1 MKSNQ
6 QSQHR
11 RHYDSE
17 FKREAV
23 RIAATTGTTDR
34 QVERDL
40 DLYQGAIRAWRN
52 ELVVDPEHAF
62 PGTGHQ
68 KPVEEENRQ
77 LRRALD
83 VARQERDILKKA
95 VAIFSKTP
103 RIGLDL

>member
-11 RHYDSE
+11 RRYDSE

-40 DLYQGAIRAWRN
+40 DLYQERSEPGAMNW
-52 ELVVDPEHAF
+52 
-62 PGTGHQ
+62 
-68 KPVEEENRQ
+68 
-77 LRRALD
+77 
-83 VARQERDILKKA
+83 
-95 VAIFSKTP
+95 SWS
-103 RIGLDL
+103 

>member
-11 RHYDSE
+11 RRYDSE

-52 ELVVDPEHAF
+52 ELVVVLSTRSRGQDIRSPWRRRTANF
-62 PGTGHQ
+62 DVRWMSRARSGT
-68 KPVEEENRQ
+68 
-77 LRRALD
+77 
-83 VARQERDILKKA
+83 
-95 VAIFSKTP
+95 S
-103 RIGLDL
+103 

>member
-11 RHYDSE
+11 RRYDSE

-40 DLYQGAIRAWRN
+40 DRIRERSEPGAMNWSWILSTRSRGQDIRSPWR
-52 ELVVDPEHAF
+52 
-62 PGTGHQ
+62 
-68 KPVEEENRQ
+68 
-77 LRRALD
+77 RRAANFD
-83 VARQERDILKKA
+83 VRWMSRAR
-95 VAIFSKTP
+95 SGTS
-103 RIGLDL
+103 

>member
-11 RHYDSE
+11 RRYDSE

-40 DLYQGAIRAWRN
+40 DLYQERSEPGAMNWSWILSTRSRGQDIRSPWR
-52 ELVVDPEHAF
+52 
-62 PGTGHQ
+62 
-68 KPVEEENRQ
+68 
-77 LRRALD
+77 RRAANFDVLD

-103 RIGLDL
+103 RIGSDL